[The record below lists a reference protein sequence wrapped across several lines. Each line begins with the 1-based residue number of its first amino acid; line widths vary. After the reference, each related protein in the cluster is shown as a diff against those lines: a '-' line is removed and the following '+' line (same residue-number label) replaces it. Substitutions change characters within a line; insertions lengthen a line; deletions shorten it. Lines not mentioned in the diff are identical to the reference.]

1 MFLFEPETEFC
12 SQEKLLCNFFCLL
25 PDTGMLYFTADKA
38 SEVGSGS
45 AIFQAGIRKPE
56 PKTELTSVCG
66 AETSLSTWTPLRHY

>member
-1 MFLFEPETEFC
+1 MFLFEPETEFF

-45 AIFQAGIRKPE
+45 ANSKLGSANLNPRQ
-56 PKTELTSVCG
+56 S
-66 AETSLSTWTPLRHY
+66 